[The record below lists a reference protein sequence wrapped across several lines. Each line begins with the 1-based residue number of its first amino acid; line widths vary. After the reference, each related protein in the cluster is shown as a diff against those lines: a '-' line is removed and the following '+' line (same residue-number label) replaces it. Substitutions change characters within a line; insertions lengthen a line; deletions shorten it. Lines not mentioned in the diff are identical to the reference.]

1 MLINV
6 GGMLWFF
13 LNYVSFKIK
22 FLCTID
28 AKTGLQLL
36 LILAFICC
44 IY

>member
-6 GGMLWFF
+6 GGTLWFF

-22 FLCTID
+22 FLQTTD
-28 AKTGLQLL
+28 TKTALQLL
-36 LILAFICC
+36 LILAFICY